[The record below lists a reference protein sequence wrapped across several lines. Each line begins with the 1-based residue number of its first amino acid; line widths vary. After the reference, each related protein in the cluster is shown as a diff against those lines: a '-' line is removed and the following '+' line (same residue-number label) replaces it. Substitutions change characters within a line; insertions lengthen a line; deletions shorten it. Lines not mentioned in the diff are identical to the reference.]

1 MKKNSVM
8 KKAIFCL
15 SLFISQHL
23 FAQITT
29 HQQALIDSLLVDY
42 QNTRQFSGV
51 VLIGKKEKILYQ
63 QAVGY
68 ADREKQIKNAITTN
82 FNIASMGK
90 TFTATMILQLVQE
103 GKLQLNQSIEK
114 ILPGT
119 KIRKADSIAVF
130 HLLTHTSG
138 IGNYMMHPKFEV
150 DRNKLKSLTDVM
162 PYVEGME
169 PTMSS
174 VGSAFD
180 YSNSGFIVLGRI
192 IETITGK
199 DYQTN
204 LKERIFTPSRI
215 TNSYLHYPATFQAPA
230 EAVPYIAYTAK
241 TYTNAVKEEFPAFSD
256 GGMQSNANDLFHFA
270 NALLNDKLL
279 SPAMR
284 DTMWKGRNDMG
295 RGGSYGYGWID
306 NQNEYGKK
314 IYSHDGGGKGF
325 SSDLKIVKEDGYV
338 IVVLIN
344 GRVNSKEISNNIL
357 SILYKNAYNKP
368 EKYFETVLTEVME
381 EKGFSYIQQHY
392 NDLLQQS
399 GYEKTPSPW
408 VIIKFSDMLVNLGEI
423 NNAFAMHEIGR
434 REFPAEASMY
444 SISGQLY
451 HSQKQWDEA
460 RKWFMKALEINP
472 NDEFAKMMLANLKVK

>member
-1 MKKNSVM
+1 M
-8 KKAIFCL
+8 KKAILCF
-15 SLFISQHL
+15 SLFICQLS

-29 HQQALIDSLLVDY
+29 HQQTLIDSLLADY
-42 QNTRQFSGV
+42 RDSRQFSGV
-51 VLIGKKEKILYQ
+51 VLVGKNEKILYQ

-68 ADREKQIKNAITTN
+68 ADREKQINNAITTN

-90 TFTATMILQLVQE
+90 TFTATMVMQLVQE
-103 GKLQLNQSIEK
+103 EKLHLNQLIKK

-119 KIRKADSIAVF
+119 KIRKADSITIF

-138 IGNYMMHPKFEV
+138 IGNYMMHPKFEE

-162 PYVEGME
+162 PYVEDME

-192 IETITGK
+192 IETVTGK
-199 DYQTN
+199 DYQQN
-204 LKERIFTPSRI
+204 LRERIFTPSRI
-215 TNSYLHYPATFQAPA
+215 SNSYIHYPATFQAPA
-230 EAVPYIAYTAK
+230 EAVPYIAYSAK
-241 TYTNAVKEEFPAFSD
+241 TFANAVNEEFPAFSD
-256 GGMQSNANDLFHFA
+256 GGMQSNVNDLFRFA
-270 NALLNDKLL
+270 NALLNNQLL
-279 SPAMR
+279 SEAIR

-295 RGGSYGYGWID
+295 RGGSYGFGWIE
-306 NQNEYGKK
+306 NQNEYGKQ

-357 SILYKNAYNKP
+357 SVLYKNAYKKP
-368 EKYFETVLTEVME
+368 VKYFETVLTEVME
-381 EKGFSYIQQHY
+381 EKGFAYIIQHY
-392 NDLLQQS
+392 NDLLKLS
-399 GYEKTPSPW
+399 GYQKTPSPW

-423 NNAFAMHEIGR
+423 KNAFAMHEIGR

-444 SISGQLY
+444 SITGQLY
-451 HSQKQWDEA
+451 HSQKQLDEA
-460 RKWFMKALEINP
+460 KKWFMKALEINP
-472 NDEFAKMMLANLKVK
+472 NDEFAKMMLASLKVK